1 MLALL
6 NTQTKFNACVQI
18 TRWLFHLIAKKSRKE
33 NMYILLYYLR
43 LFFTFLAHR
52 TVRYNQN
59 LEKTRQKRKEDL
71 KCATRQ
77 SYKESSV

>member
-6 NTQTKFNACVQI
+6 TTQPKFNADRKMVVPSHC
-18 TRWLFHLIAKKSRKE
+18 KENRKE
-33 NMYILLYYLR
+33 NTCTCVLLYYHYLR
-43 LFFTFLAHR
+43 LFLAHR
-52 TVRYNQN
+52 TVRHNQN
-59 LEKTRQKRKEDL
+59 SEKIRQKRKEDL

>member
-1 MLALL
+1 MVVPSH
-6 NTQTKFNACVQI
+6 C
-18 TRWLFHLIAKKSRKE
+18 KE
-33 NMYILLYYLR
+33 NRKYVLLYYLR

-59 LEKTRQKRKEDL
+59 LEKIRQKRKEDL